1 MALFLISSGFWK
13 SFCQA
18 VQQAF
23 PIRGKALPDRKYVFQ
38 NPDKKLKKFLC
49 LKDLDGL
56 IDEVLALDSANSYLR
71 K

>member
-1 MALFLISSGFWK
+1 MALFLISSESWQ

-18 VQQAF
+18 VQQTF
-23 PIRGKALPDRKYVFQ
+23 PIRGKSLPDRKHLFQ
-38 NPDKKLKKFLC
+38 NPKKLKKNLC

>member
-56 IDEVLALDSANSYLR
+56 MLLYLHLIDSNDF
-71 K
+71 